1 MTAAPKRLSKL
12 LLLAASAAV
21 AAGLAHPA
29 RADDVAVTAN
39 RALNAAAHNKYE
51 DAIALYTE
59 ALRSNGLSEDDRAA
73 LEDKRGVAYAS
84 TGQVEKAIADFDSV
98 LRRKPHYLFAY
109 FNRGA
114 ALDGM
119 GRHAAAIADFD
130 AILQYDPGSGA
141 AYFMRGQA
149 EFHAGR
155 FVAAAGDF
163 AHDVE
168 VAPADALAVA
178 WLHLA
183 QRRAGKDDR
192 HALAKNAAA
201 VDLKEWPGPVVAF
214 YLGKLTDKQLLA
226 AAAHPNA
233 DIQTDRQCQANFYIG
248 QAAVLDRRP
257 APAGQLFREV
267 AQHCPVTLPEYVG
280 ARAELAHLK

>member
-1 MTAAPKRLSKL
+1 M
-12 LLLAASAAV
+12 ASV
-21 AAGLAHPA
+21 AAADATIA
-29 RADDVAVTAN
+29 RADDAAVTAN
-39 RALNAAAHNKYE
+39 RALSAAAHNKYE
-51 DAIALYTE
+51 DAINLYTE
-59 ALRSNGLSEDDRAA
+59 TLRSGDLSESDRAA

-98 LRRKPHYLFAY
+98 VRRKPHYLFAY

-119 GRHAAAIADFD
+119 GRYAAAIADFD
-130 AILQYDPGSGA
+130 AVLKYDSGSGA

-149 EFHAGR
+149 QFHARR
-155 FVAAAGDF
+155 FAASASDF

-178 WLHLA
+178 WLDLA

-201 VDLKEWPGPVVAF
+201 VDLKQWPGPVVAL
-214 YLGKLTDKQLLA
+214 YLGKLTAKQLMA
-226 AAAHPNA
+226 AAANPNA
-233 DIQTDRQCQANFYIG
+233 DIQTDRQCQGNFYIG
-248 QAAVLDRRP
+248 QAALLDHHPAEARR
-257 APAGQLFREV
+257 LFTEV
-267 AQHCPVTLPEYVG
+267 NQHCPVTLAEYIG
-280 ARAELAHLK
+280 ARAELTHLK